1 MSKIENIEYTK
12 VTFNVPKRL
21 LKEFDT
27 IAYLTHYSRVEGI
40 KEALRTF
47 IDRNTPENYQ
57 DPEQV
62 TNMWRGVMDAMLEIS
77 KDPKYQSLNQ
87 QQQQQVMQQQFD
99 PSTLQ
104 SKAVQQLGEGAQ
116 QNWFER
122 PTKEELRKNKKKP
135 AKK

>member
-12 VTFNVPKRL
+12 VTLNVPKRL

-47 IDRNTPENYQ
+47 IANQTPENYQ
-57 DPEQV
+57 DPEQI

-104 SKAVQQLGEGAQ
+104 SQAVQQLGEGAQ

-135 AKK
+135 ARK

>member
-12 VTFNVPKRL
+12 VTLNVPKKL

-47 IDRNTPENYQ
+47 IDDHTPENYS

-62 TNMWRGVMDAMLEIS
+62 TNYWRGLMDAMLEIS
-77 KDPKYQSLNQ
+77 KDPKYKSLNQ
-87 QQQQQVMQQQFD
+87 QQQQQIQQQFD
-99 PSTLQ
+99 PSTLSSQ
-104 SKAVQQLGEGAQ
+104 AAQQLGEGANQ

-135 AKK
+135 TKK

>member
-47 IDRNTPENYQ
+47 IERNTPENYQ

-104 SKAVQQLGEGAQ
+104 SHAVQQLGEGAQ

-135 AKK
+135 ARK

>member
-12 VTFNVPKRL
+12 VTLNVPKRL

-40 KEALRTF
+40 KEALRIF

-104 SKAVQQLGEGAQ
+104 SQAAQQLGGGAQ

-135 AKK
+135 ARK

>member
-12 VTFNVPKRL
+12 VTLNVPKRL

-87 QQQQQVMQQQFD
+87 QQQQLIQQEFD

-104 SKAVQQLGEGAQ
+104 SQASQQLGEGVQ

-122 PTKEELRKNKKKP
+122 PTKEELRKNKKKST
-135 AKK
+135 KK

>member
-12 VTFNVPKRL
+12 VTLNVPKKL

-47 IDRNTPENYQ
+47 IDDHTPENYA
-57 DPEQV
+57 DPEQI
-62 TNMWRGVMDAMLEIS
+62 TNYWRGLMDAMLEIS

-104 SKAVQQLGEGAQ
+104 SQAVQQLGEGAQ

-135 AKK
+135 ARK

>member
-12 VTFNVPKRL
+12 VTLNVPKRL

-47 IDRNTPENYQ
+47 IDRNTPENYS

-62 TNMWRGVMDAMLEIS
+62 TNMWRGLMDAMLEIS

-104 SKAVQQLGEGAQ
+104 SQAVQQLGEGAQ

-135 AKK
+135 ARK

>member
-12 VTFNVPKRL
+12 VTLNVPKKL

-47 IDRNTPENYQ
+47 IDDHTPENYQ

-62 TNMWRGVMDAMLEIS
+62 TNMWRQLMDAMLEIS

-104 SKAVQQLGEGAQ
+104 SQAVQQLGEGAQ

-135 AKK
+135 ARK

>member
-12 VTFNVPKRL
+12 VTLNVPKRL

-47 IDRNTPENYQ
+47 IDRNTPENYS

-104 SKAVQQLGEGAQ
+104 SQAVQQLGEGAQ

-135 AKK
+135 ARK

>member
-12 VTFNVPKRL
+12 VTLNVPKRL

-104 SKAVQQLGEGAQ
+104 SQAAQQLGGGAQ

-135 AKK
+135 ARK

>member
-12 VTFNVPKRL
+12 VTLNVPKRL

-47 IDRNTPENYQ
+47 IDRNTPENYS

-62 TNMWRGVMDAMLEIS
+62 TNMWRGLMDAMLEIS

-104 SKAVQQLGEGAQ
+104 SQAAQ
-116 QNWFER
+116 QSGQGSQPNWFER

-135 AKK
+135 ARK

>member
-12 VTFNVPKRL
+12 VTLNVPKRL

-104 SKAVQQLGEGAQ
+104 SQAVQQLGEGAQ

-135 AKK
+135 ARK

>member
-12 VTFNVPKRL
+12 VTLNVPKRL

-47 IDRNTPENYQ
+47 IERNTPENYQ

-87 QQQQQVMQQQFD
+87 QQQQQIQQQFD

-104 SKAVQQLGEGAQ
+104 SQAAQQLGKGVQ

-135 AKK
+135 ARK